1 MSLTQTEWIAYLS
14 VAVSICLVVTLCLVA
29 TLILFNAKFKKHQQ
43 AQKQVNQKLAQ
54 ELDSLRVQ
62 LEMVNKGTIG
72 MGRRLMTTEKRLNQT
87 MERQDTM
94 ESKGSE
100 QLSFKQA
107 ARLFERGLEMDN
119 VIEKVGITRSE
130 AKLLD
135 MFQQKQAESLED

>member
-1 MSLTQTEWIAYLS
+1 MMLMSLTQIEWVAYTS
-14 VAVSICLVVTLCLVA
+14 VVVSLCLVVA
-29 TLILFNAKFKKHQQ
+29 LIVINARFKKHQHL
-43 AQKQVNQKLAQ
+43 QKLANQKLAK
-54 ELDSLRVQ
+54 EIDALRAQ

-94 ESKGSE
+94 ESKGTE

-107 ARLFERGLEMDN
+107 ARLFERGLEMGN

-135 MFQQKQAESLED
+135 MFQQKQTEHLED